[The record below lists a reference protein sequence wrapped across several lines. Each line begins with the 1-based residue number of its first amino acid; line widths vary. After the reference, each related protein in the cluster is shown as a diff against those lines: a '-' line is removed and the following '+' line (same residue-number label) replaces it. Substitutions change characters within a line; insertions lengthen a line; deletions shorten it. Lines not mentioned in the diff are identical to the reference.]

1 MIRYYEFLYLAIAV
15 GMAGFIAFSYKEMPI
30 NAVIGM
36 SFGIAVAS
44 FMYSFRRQ
52 QRIKLE
58 ELERKHIEE
67 LKKEAGEDSDV

>member
-1 MIRYYEFLYLAIAV
+1 MIRYYEYLYLAVAV
-15 GMAGFIAFSYKEMPI
+15 GLAGFIAFSYKEMPT

-36 SFGIAVAS
+36 SVGAAVAS

-58 ELERKHIEE
+58 ELEQEHIEE
-67 LKKEAGEDSDV
+67 LKKEAGEDHD